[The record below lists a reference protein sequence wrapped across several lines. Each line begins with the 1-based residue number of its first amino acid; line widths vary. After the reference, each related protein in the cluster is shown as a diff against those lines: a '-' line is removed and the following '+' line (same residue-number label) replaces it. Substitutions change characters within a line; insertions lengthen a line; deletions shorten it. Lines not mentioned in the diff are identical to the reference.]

1 MTQGLTP
8 GDGPPSARRFG
19 VATIV
24 KIVVLVVTLAA
35 AVAIWLPVYR
45 TAVRRR
51 HAEAVRVE
59 ELFRLRNPPF
69 DDNVLVE
76 AWYGCMGV
84 DANFELTIHRDRTA
98 TVKAFTGGTESWI
111 VDQATLDAVVAAFL
125 RRGFQGLRRHYDAIR
140 GTDACHCGLMLNTAG
155 VQRRVDANEG
165 DPDSGAVFAIKDEV
179 AAILRIYARVDRLND
194 ERGMR
199 STSLPAPKSK

>member
-1 MTQGLTP
+1 MPHDLAPDEGSS
-8 GDGPPSARRFG
+8 GARRLD

-51 HAEAVRVE
+51 HAEAVRAE

-69 DDNVLVE
+69 DADVLVE

-125 RRGFQGLRRHYDAIR
+125 RRGFQGLRRDYDAIR

-155 VQRRVDANEG
+155 VQRRVDADG
-165 DPDSGAVFAIKDEV
+165 SDPDSGAVFAIKDEV
-179 AAILRIYARVDRLND
+179 AAILRIYERVDRLND

-199 STSLPAPKSK
+199 TPSRPAPKSK